1 MVLLIALTPELR
13 AQKVNSLYFLEKS
26 PMHTRMNPAM
36 APKKSCLGFGLG
48 NIALS
53 LRSDM
58 ALSDLVI
65 PGRNGE
71 LMTFMHPDANKTKF
85 LSGLG
90 KVSDFSGS
98 VNVELFNLGIR
109 LKHFYISVHSGIYAD
124 MGLGIP
130 KDFFSLFMLGMDA
143 TQASTRFDL
152 TALNFEA
159 LLYTK
164 NGLGFTTGIGEIFN
178 VGANVNHLVGIGNMK
193 LGFDEL
199 SIRAGDQ
206 QWDVVSKGYL
216 RYAGPQQL
224 LFTYSEDSYLDGI
237 STDFSSPDGPG
248 NLSPPGSGLSIDLG
262 LTAKPLP
269 FLNLSA
275 SITDL
280 GFIRWSKYHVQQ
292 AVSNETFSFEGMDLA
307 FGEES
312 QDEEEGNGI
321 GDQLQELI
329 RLSKD
334 VPTKSF
340 VSGLTTK
347 LNIGGEVGILNDRIS
362 FGLLSQTAIARSRL
376 LYQDFMLS
384 ANFKPGSMLQ
394 AALTYSLLHGKMSSF
409 GTAVNLKLLY
419 VNFFLAADYIPL
431 IYTPQMIPVNN
442 SHFNLQTGIN
452 LMF

>member
-1 MVLLIALTPELR
+1 M
-13 AQKVNSLYFLEKS
+13 
-26 PMHTRMNPAM
+26 
-36 APKKSCLGFGLG
+36 
-48 NIALS
+48 
-53 LRSDM
+53 
-58 ALSDLVI
+58 
-65 PGRNGE
+65 
-71 LMTFMHPDANKTKF
+71 
-85 LSGLG
+85 
-90 KVSDFSGS
+90 
-98 VNVELFNLGIR
+98 
-109 LKHFYISVHSGIYAD
+109 
-124 MGLGIP
+124 
-130 KDFFSLFMLGMDA
+130 
-143 TQASTRFDL
+143 
-152 TALNFEA
+152 
-159 LLYTK
+159 
-164 NGLGFTTGIGEIFN
+164 
-178 VGANVNHLVGIGNMK
+178 
-193 LGFDEL
+193 
-199 SIRAGDQ
+199 
-206 QWDVVSKGYL
+206 
-216 RYAGPQQL
+216 
-224 LFTYSEDSYLDGI
+224 FTYSEDSYLDGI